1 MSFDAG
7 AITGSLKLDGSE
19 FSHGIQH
26 AAAESAAFP
35 AIVVHFLEEPMLAF
49 AEVVR
54 KSFETIFEWV
64 GKAAE
69 DFHAMGLAALR
80 TGTQTEWLSRLAANA
95 KVAGVGLDSLV
106 AGFKILEQRAELAV
120 EGNEAAV
127 KGFAR
132 LGIGIDELK
141 GLMESPQELF
151 TRVQEA
157 IGSIGEA
164 SLRTSAALGVMGR
177 GGFNL
182 VPILAKSSEESKRFA
197 DIIERLGGTVT
208 EQQAQMGE
216 KFGELEG
223 IFDAAW
229 AGIKRAVA
237 EPILKVFTDNMEEL
251 TSLVVELT
259 TAIRD
264 VLRSHGREIEQF
276 LTDALKAAIDFART
290 GLPEIKKSLEDLAV
304 SIGAVVNGLK
314 ELSQLWGIVSSAAS
328 LAGSAVGIDFGQFG
342 ATAMALQ
349 AAGVSRAGDQP
360 NITVKVDAPVDVNDA
375 TTQIA
380 AKVRPAIL
388 DAHKKAKEHLDRA
401 VHHEHVSRSLKGVK

>member
-7 AITGSLKLDGSE
+7 AIVGSLKLDGSE
-19 FSHGIQH
+19 FSHGIH
-26 AAAESAAFP
+26 KAESESALFP

-49 AEVVR
+49 AEVVK
-54 KSFETIFEWV
+54 KSFESIFEWTH
-64 GKAAE
+64 KAAE

-80 TGTQTEWLSRLAANA
+80 TGTNTEWLSRLAANA

-120 EGNEAAV
+120 EGNEAAI

-132 LGIGIDELK
+132 LGIGVDELK

-151 TRVQEA
+151 TRVQES

-197 DIIERLGGTVT
+197 DVIERLGGTVS
-208 EQQAQMGE
+208 EQQAKMGE
-216 KFGELEG
+216 KFGELSG

-229 AGIKRAVA
+229 EGIKRAVA
-237 EPILKVFTDNMEEL
+237 EPILKVLSDNLDEIVSGVVNFTGVIRTFLQQHAKDIEDFLKRMI
-251 TSLVVELT
+251 TQSLVFVDET
-259 TAIRD
+259 
-264 VLRSHGREIEQF
+264 
-276 LTDALKAAIDFART
+276 
-290 GLPEIKKSLEDLAV
+290 LPQMKKGLEDLAV
-304 SIGAVVNGLK
+304 SIGKLVQGLEALAK
-314 ELSQLWGIVSSAAS
+314 AWDLIKGLSNPTDLAT
-328 LAGSAVGIDFGQFG
+328 LAGQSVFDSVTGGG
-342 ATAMALQ
+342 GSSGGGRPQ
-349 AAGVSRAGDQP
+349 ANVE
-360 NITVKVDAPVDVNDA
+360 VHVDAPVNVDDA

-380 AKVRPAIL
+380 AKLKPAIL
-388 DAHKKAKEHLDRA
+388 DAHKKAKEHLDRS